1 MKYVIRIKAVSE
13 CMRIRRAALC
23 YLRLENHTYDIHMG
37 IHPLKKFKSIQIID
51 SSIIVDGYREELKI
65 GEEVYFYKTNIVD
78 NGMEAISEELV
89 LGAMIIP
96 IDRSMEDNYLNI
108 IEKNE
113 SIDEWKGEAFYLLG
127 MIYEYDYKDDERAS
141 LWYLKAKESGFN
153 FGLFNMDNI
162 S

>member
-1 MKYVIRIKAVSE
+1 M
-13 CMRIRRAALC
+13 
-23 YLRLENHTYDIHMG
+23 
-37 IHPLKKFKSIQIID
+37 
-51 SSIIVDGYREELKI
+51 DGYREELKI

-78 NGMEAISEELV
+78 NGMGSTSEELV

-113 SIDEWKGEAFYLLG
+113 AIDEWKGEAFYLLG
-127 MIYEYDYKDDERAS
+127 MMYEYDYKDDERAS
-141 LWYLKAKESGFN
+141 LWYLKAKESGFT

>member
-13 CMRIRRAALC
+13 CMRIRRSALC

-51 SSIIVDGYREELKI
+51 SSIVVDGYREELKI

-78 NGMEAISEELV
+78 NGMGSTSEELV

-113 SIDEWKGEAFYLLG
+113 TIDEWKGEAFYLLG
-127 MIYEYDYKDDERAS
+127 MMYEYDYKDDDRAS

-153 FGLFNMDNI
+153 FGLFDMDNI